1 MILCH
6 LVIRLTNLFLFV
18 YYNVIVMKIYPIQN
32 FASKIYSKP
41 SFSSSISL
49 NQSPIGNS
57 HNGKGDDEKKQL
69 PDWARKMAIGT
80 LVVFAVQSDPNVK
93 KIFNQEDIAVEEP
106 DKTEFVEDLQKYNK
120 TDSVSSA
127 FYQLGQLYDVETPK
141 IQKLSK
147 NKYQLDFD
155 LDNQKI
161 SLDMNI
167 NENKKDT
174 IIGEIRTENGE
185 NFKYKAI
192 FPDDA
197 IEQFKILL
205 VDKDTHKQLILGRD
219 YEGDLYK
226 ITNGKKVV
234 LNSKNVERYQKQIDG
249 EENDFGVLN
258 FFTDKNPMWRK
269 LNYLLLAYLVLNEMC
284 YDRIKRN
291 KEEEENNNK
300 TDEV

>member
-1 MILCH
+1 
-6 LVIRLTNLFLFV
+6 
-18 YYNVIVMKIYPIQN
+18 MKIYPIQN
-32 FASKIYSKP
+32 YTSKNTYNQP
-41 SFSSSISL
+41 SFRAAVYL
-49 NQSPIGNS
+49 HQPKRNNNYQ
-57 HNGKGDDEKKQL
+57 DDNNKKDKL

-205 VDKDTHKQLILGRD
+205 FDKDTHKQLILGRD

>member
-1 MILCH
+1 
-6 LVIRLTNLFLFV
+6 
-18 YYNVIVMKIYPIQN
+18 MKIYPIQN
-32 FASKIYSKP
+32 FASKTYSKP

-49 NQSPIGNS
+49 NQSPIGNNY
-57 HNGKGDDEKKQL
+57 NGKGDDEKKHL

-93 KIFNQEDIAVEEP
+93 KYSIKKI
-106 DKTEFVEDLQKYNK
+106 LQLKNL
-120 TDSVSSA
+120 T
-127 FYQLGQLYDVETPK
+127 
-141 IQKLSK
+141 KLSLLKICKNITKQILLVLHFINLGNCMMLRLRNPKTFK

-174 IIGEIRTENGE
+174 IIGEIRTENGG

-258 FFTDKNPMWRK
+258 FLPTKIQCGVN
-269 LNYLLLAYLVLNEMC
+269 LIIC
-284 YDRIKRN
+284 C
-291 KEEEENNNK
+291 
-300 TDEV
+300 